1 MASSTTNGARTRA
14 DAPDAGKAAPDR
26 RPSLTPASLFLVL
39 IVFWILTQIEFVL
52 VLGLFSLLLG
62 TILEGPVRRIEQR
75 HIPRPAAIFAVY
87 AVIIGSLVLAV
98 FLIAPVVADEA
109 RTFRQDVPEQISE
122 LRQEWATSSNPLL
135 SGVGDDLLGRASDF
149 LDQPQT
155 GMSGDAAQRAIP
167 VITGISTGVIG
178 TLTMLVITFYY
189 LMEKALIR
197 RVIIS
202 QLSPARQPRVNRVWE
217 DVENKVGGWMR
228 GQLVLCLIIGTIA
241 TVSYGIVGLSFWP
254 LLGLWAGITEII
266 PIVGPWI
273 GGIPAVIV
281 ALTMS
286 WEKALIT
293 GGIIIGIQTI
303 ENWVLVPRVMKGA
316 VGLTPLTVFLA
327 ILTGTQFMG
336 VIGAVLA
343 IPIAASLQV
352 VITDFLDARRGRNDT
367 QNVSGWR
374 WMLARAARAEGE
386 SGELFVGRATDRG
399 GMPVATDPDDSSTR
413 VGVTSETMVPSPPTR
428 EGEQAPS
435 TADHRWSPSRIGG
448 LKSGERQGRS
458 WAPFRS
464 TSTKAPA
471 MPEGDDR
478 TDSDDPESST
488 DTPVTRD

>member
-1 MASSTTNGARTRA
+1 MASSTTNGARTRG
-14 DAPDAGKAAPDR
+14 DAPDAGQTDPDR

-39 IVFWILTQIEFVL
+39 VVFWVLTRIEFVL

-75 HIPRPAAIFAVY
+75 HVPRPAAIFAVY
-87 AVIIGSLVLAV
+87 TVIIGSLSLFV

-109 RTFRQDVPEQISE
+109 ATFREDVPEQVSE
-122 LRQEWATSSNPLL
+122 LRTEWAASSNPIL
-135 SGVGDDLLGRASDF
+135 SGVGEDLLRRANEF
-149 LDQPQT
+149 LTQPQS
-155 GMSGDAAQRAIP
+155 GISGDAAERAIP
-167 VITGISTGVIG
+167 LLTSISTGVVG

-293 GGIIIGIQTI
+293 CAIIVGIQTI
-303 ENWVLVPRVMKGA
+303 ENWVLVPRVMRGA

-352 VITDFLDARRGRNDT
+352 VITDFLDARRGRNEA

-374 WMLARAARAEGE
+374 WMLTRAARNDGE
-386 SGELFVGRATDRG
+386 MGGARVRWTGNTPPPNDTD
-399 GMPVATDPDDSSTR
+399 DPPAQ
-413 VGVTSETMVPSPPTR
+413 VGVTSETFVPSAT
-428 EGEQAPS
+428 
-435 TADHRWSPSRIGG
+435 TAEPVKRPAAQRWSPGRITGAAG
-448 LKSGERQGRS
+448 DTRG

-464 TSTKAPA
+464 TPKAPVS
-471 MPEGDDR
+471 R
-478 TDSDDPESST
+478 SDDGAETGSV
-488 DTPVTRD
+488 TPRDAPADDD